1 LRVKEVKMKMKDKI
15 FRKFL
20 PPVVVALVAMLLLC
34 AVPVLGNTVQ
44 TTDITGTIVPRKIAG
59 EVHEVDCAVLA
70 GVNVTVYQGAV
81 EITNTIGN
89 GTGNYEVEVP
99 ALGDYNV
106 TISKVGFRNIMTQA
120 ISVPA
125 FTTYT
130 LDFAGD
136 FGLIPN
142 APDMSYVLACINLW
156 KFGTPPCQLGMST
169 VLAVINAWKNP
180 AP

>member
-1 LRVKEVKMKMKDKI
+1 MKMKDKI

-20 PPVVVALVAMLLLC
+20 PPVVVVLVAMMLLLC
-34 AVPVLGNTVQ
+34 AVPALANAVGH
-44 TTDITGTIVPRKIAG
+44 TTSITGTIVPRKIVG
-59 EVHEVDCAVLA
+59 DVHEVNCAVLA

-81 EITNTIGN
+81 QKASTIGN
-89 GTGNYEVEVP
+89 GTGNYELEVP
-99 ALGDYNV
+99 VIGDYNV
-106 TISKVGFRNIMTQA
+106 TISKAGFRNTVTQA
-120 ISVPA
+120 ISVPGLA
-125 FTTYT
+125 TYT

-156 KFGTPPCQLGMST
+156 KFGTPPCQLGMSM

-180 AP
+180 IT